1 MNTTKLYIIIA
12 CLQLIVFTIYVVK
25 YFKNNKV
32 IYEESIDIIP
42 IVQYNGKTYWM
53 QDGDLIRSSMING
66 KVNMQNSEKVKGWQY
81 KDLKPVEIIEI
92 MNELEKAQ

>member
-25 YFKNNKV
+25 YFKSNKV
-32 IYEESIDIIP
+32 TYEESIDIIP

-53 QDGDLIRSSMING
+53 QDGNLIRSSMING